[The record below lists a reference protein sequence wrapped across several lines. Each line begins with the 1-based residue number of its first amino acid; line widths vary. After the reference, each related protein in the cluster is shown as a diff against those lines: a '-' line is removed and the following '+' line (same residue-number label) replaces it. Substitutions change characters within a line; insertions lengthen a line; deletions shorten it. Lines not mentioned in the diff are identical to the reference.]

1 MAHEKVDADSNDITW
16 EKGEQ
21 KIARGALDELEKEGE
36 KSEKDVNQGSTEII
50 GKVSEGPSGDIATD
64 KDLTPE
70 DKENASKG
78 EGDYKKTTEKT
89 KEVAKGVE
97 ELITNKP
104 KK

>member
-1 MAHEKVDADSNDITW
+1 M
-16 EKGEQ
+16 
-21 KIARGALDELEKEGE
+21 
-36 KSEKDVNQGSTEII
+36 
-50 GKVSEGPSGDIATD
+50 
-64 KDLTPE
+64 PE